1 MKISLTKNISKEVVV
16 MSQIGG
22 LLSLSKNINSSNN
35 NKVESNDNKKYLE
48 DMISKIKQTTT
59 LSNKNSTFK
68 IKSN

>member
-1 MKISLTKNISKEVVV
+1 

-22 LLSLSKNINSSNN
+22 LLSLSKNINNNNN

>member
-1 MKISLTKNISKEVVV
+1 VKISLTKNISKEVVV